1 MREFTADLMRLLH
14 FGRRV
19 IATALLLVP
28 LLGCSPAA
36 SSPGMEQP
44 TEQETVSAG
53 VEIEELRHK
62 ARWRKRRLIFNND
75 GDDALFFPSDLP
87 VTPRNLLERRT
98 IPVIGTQV
106 DTIFYCTTQSI
117 GAYTH
122 RSEVAE
128 LLVRDLPREG
138 FRNSVGE
145 FAKQDTDPLEIVTEH
160 CRKEGIEI
168 FATLRMND
176 VHDSSDRFSVLGSKF
191 KRKHRRALFGTS
203 RKPPP
208 YGYWSG
214 ADFSWKVIRNMTFQV
229 LEEMAS
235 NYDLDG
241 LELDFWRHPPYFKT
255 YAWGEPVTREET
267 ESITRLMRRVRR
279 MADARGRERG
289 RPLLIAVRVMDS
301 PELSQDMGLDL
312 VTWLRED
319 LVDLV
324 IVGEV
329 ALAPWEETI
338 RLAHRY
344 GVPVYPCI
352 RRSIIGEERGSLE
365 SFRAQALTAWKQGAD
380 GIYLF
385 NLFPEEDHDRKY
397 RELGDPNGLERLDKL
412 YSLDPVGRESFKRY
426 IHDFEKY
433 KAQEPVSPLS
443 PVELEPDTNYTI
455 PMYLADRSLSQAIV
469 GKRPL
474 VRARLQLEN
483 LDPEAAVRFS
493 VNGHRLEAEERVQDE
508 LRFSIS
514 PTRLHTGY
522 NHFRISVP
530 AGTAPRLKDILVSVL
545 Y

>member
-1 MREFTADLMRLLH
+1 MRRLH
-14 FGRRV
+14 FRRRI
-19 IATALLLVP
+19 IATALFLVP
-28 LLGCSPAA
+28 LAGCSPVA
-36 SSPGMEQP
+36 SSPGPEKD
-44 TEQETVSAG
+44 TVSAG
-53 VEIEELRHK
+53 VEFEELRQK
-62 ARWRKRRLIFNND
+62 ARWRKRRVIFNND

-87 VTPRNLLERRT
+87 ATPRNLLQRRT
-98 IPVIGTQV
+98 IPVTGTQV

-122 RSEVAE
+122 RSGVAE
-128 LLVRDLPREG
+128 HLVQDLPREG
-138 FRNSVGE
+138 FRNPAGE
-145 FAKQDTDPLEIVTEH
+145 FVEQGTDPLEIVTDY

-176 VHDSSDRFSVLGSKF
+176 VHDSTARFAVLRSQF
-191 KRKHRRALFGTS
+191 KRKHARGLFGTS
-203 RKPPP
+203 STPPP

-214 ADFSWKVIRNMTFQV
+214 ADFGWDAFRDMTFRV
-229 LEEMAS
+229 LEELAS
-235 NYDLDG
+235 NYDVDG
-241 LELDFWRHPPYFKT
+241 LELDFWRHPPYFRT

-267 ESITRLMRRVRR
+267 ETMTRLMRRVRR

-301 PELSQDMGLDL
+301 PELSLDMGLDL
-312 VTWLRED
+312 VTWFREN

-329 ALAPWEETI
+329 ALAPWEATI

-385 NLFPEEDHDRKY
+385 NIFPDEGHDRKF

-426 IHDFEKY
+426 IHDFDRY
-433 KAQEPVSPLS
+433 KAQKPYSPLA
-443 PVELEPDTNYTI
+443 PVALEPDTTYTI
-455 PMYLADRSLSQAIV
+455 PMYLADRSLSQAIL
-469 GKRPL
+469 GKRPR

-483 LDPEAAVRFS
+483 LHPEATVRLS
-493 VNGHRLEAEERVQDE
+493 VNGHRLEAEERVGDE
-508 LRFSIS
+508 LRYSIS

-522 NHFRISVP
+522 NHFHVSVP
-530 AGTAPRLKDILVSVL
+530 NGPAPRLKDILVSVR

>member
-1 MREFTADLMRLLH
+1 MRLLH
-14 FGRRV
+14 FGRR
-19 IATALLLVP
+19 IIGMALLP
-28 LLGCSPAA
+28 IPFLGCSPAA
-36 SSPGMEQP
+36 SFPGMELP
-44 TEQETVSAG
+44 AERETVSTA
-53 VEIEELRHK
+53 VEIEDLRHK

-75 GDDALFFPSDLP
+75 GDDALFFPSGLP
-87 VTPRNLLERRT
+87 VTPRNLLDLRT
-98 IPVIGTQV
+98 TRVIGTQV
-106 DTIFYCTTQSI
+106 DSIFYCTTQSI

-122 RSEVAE
+122 RSDVAE
-128 LLVRDLPREG
+128 FLVKDLPREG

-176 VHDSSDRFSVLGSKF
+176 VHDSTDQFSVLGSKF
-191 KRKHRRALFGTS
+191 KRKNLRTLFGTS

-214 ADFSWKVIRNMTFQV
+214 ADFSWKVIRDMTFRV

-235 NYDLDG
+235 NYDVDG
-241 LELDFWRHPPYFKT
+241 LELDFWRHPPYFKS
-255 YAWGEPVTREET
+255 YAWGEPVTAVET
-267 ESITRLMRRVRR
+267 ESITRLMRRVRG
-279 MADARGRERG
+279 MADVRGRERG

-312 VTWLRED
+312 VTWLKED

-329 ALAPWEETI
+329 GLAPWEETI

-352 RRSIIGEERGSLE
+352 RRSMIGEERGSIE

-385 NLFPEEDHDRKY
+385 NLFPDENHDRKY
-397 RELGDPNGLERLDKL
+397 RELGDPNGLERMDKL

-426 IHDFEKY
+426 IHEFDKY
-433 KAQEPVSPLS
+433 KAQKPVSPLS
-443 PVELEPDTNYTI
+443 PVELKPDSTYTV
-455 PMYLADRSLSQAIV
+455 PMYLADRSLSHAVIS
-469 GKRPL
+469 GRPL

-483 LDPEAAVRFS
+483 LDPEMAVRLS
-493 VNGHRLEAEERVQDE
+493 VNGHPLEAEERVPDE
-508 LRFSIS
+508 LRYSIS
-514 PTRLHTGY
+514 PTQLQTGY
-522 NHFRISVP
+522 NQFRIFVP
-530 AGTAPRLKDILVSVL
+530 AGPAPRLKDILVSVL

>member
-1 MREFTADLMRLLH
+1 MRLLH
-14 FGRRV
+14 IGLR
-19 IATALLLVP
+19 IITAALLLIP
-28 LLGCSPAA
+28 LFGCSPAA

-44 TEQETVSAG
+44 TEQDTVSTS
-53 VEIEELRHK
+53 VEIEEQRYK

-87 VTPRNLLERRT
+87 ITPRNLLEQRT

-106 DTIFYCTTQSI
+106 DSIFYCTTQSI

-145 FAKQDTDPLEIVTEH
+145 FAEQGTDPLEIVTEH

-191 KRKHRRALFGTS
+191 KRKHRKALFGTS

-255 YAWGEPVTREET
+255 YAWGKPVTREET

-279 MADARGRERG
+279 MADDRGRERG

-301 PELSQDMGLDL
+301 PELNQAMGLDL
-312 VTWLRED
+312 VTWLKED

-352 RRSIIGEERGSLE
+352 RRSMVGEERGSPE
-365 SFRAQALTAWKQGAD
+365 SFRAQALTAWKKGAD

-385 NLFPEEDHDRKY
+385 NLFPDEKHDRKY

-433 KAQEPVSPLS
+433 KAQKPVSPLS
-443 PVELEPDTNYTI
+443 PLELVPDSIYTI

-469 GKRPL
+469 GKRPR
-474 VRARLQLEN
+474 VQARLQLEN
-483 LDPEAAVRFS
+483 LDPEIAVRFS
-493 VNGHRLEAEERVQDE
+493 VNGHRLESEERVQDE
-508 LRFSIS
+508 LRFSVS
-514 PTRLHTGY
+514 PTQLRTGY

-530 AGTAPRLKDILVSVL
+530 AGPAPRLKDILVSVL

>member
-1 MREFTADLMRLLH
+1 MKFLH
-14 FGRRV
+14 FGPR
-19 IATALLLVP
+19 IFATGLLLVP
-28 LLGCSPAA
+28 LSGCSPAA
-36 SSPGMEQP
+36 SSPGIEP
-44 TEQETVSAG
+44 PAEEDAVSSAG
-53 VEIEELRHK
+53 EIPELRHK

-106 DTIFYCTTQSI
+106 DSIFYCTTQSI

-122 RSEVAE
+122 RSDVAE
-128 LLVRDLPREG
+128 LLARDLPREG

-145 FAKQDTDPLEIVTEH
+145 FAKQGTDPLEIVTDH
-160 CRKEGIEI
+160 CRREGIEI

-191 KRKHRRALFGTS
+191 KRQNFRALFGTS

-214 ADFSWKVIRNMTFQV
+214 ADFSWKVIRDMTFQV

-255 YAWGEPVTREET
+255 YAWGEPVTPAET
-267 ESITRLMRRVRR
+267 DSITRLMRRVRR

-301 PELSQDMGLDL
+301 PGLSLDMGLDL
-312 VTWLRED
+312 VTWLQED

-352 RRSIIGEERGSLE
+352 RRSMMGEERGSLE
-365 SFRAQALTAWKQGAD
+365 SFRAQALTAWKLGAD

-385 NLFPEEDHDRKY
+385 NLFPDENHDRKY

-426 IHDFEKY
+426 IHDFDQY
-433 KAQEPVSPLS
+433 KAQKPVSPLS
-443 PVELEPDTNYTI
+443 PVELKPDSTYAV
-455 PMYLADRSLSQAIV
+455 PMYLADRSLSQAIL
-469 GKRPL
+469 GKRPR
-474 VRARLQLEN
+474 VQARLQLEN
-483 LDPEAAVRFS
+483 LDPQSAVGLS
-493 VNGHRLEAEERVQDE
+493 VNGHRLEPEERVQDE
-508 LRFSIS
+508 LRYSIS
-514 PTRLHTGY
+514 PTQLHTGY
-522 NHFRISVP
+522 NHFRIFVP
-530 AGTAPRLKDILVSVL
+530 AGAAPRLKDILVSVL

>member
-1 MREFTADLMRLLH
+1 MGLFRFRAWA
-14 FGRRV
+14 V
-19 IATALLLVP
+19 ATVLLVALP
-28 LLGCSPAA
+28 ACSPAA
-36 SSPGMEQP
+36 SSPEV
-44 TEQETVSAG
+44 EEDSVSTG
-53 VEIEELRHK
+53 GENEELRQK

-75 GDDALFFPSDLP
+75 GDDALFFPSGLPATPANLLQRRIVP
-87 VTPRNLLERRT
+87 VT
-98 IPVIGTQV
+98 GTQV

-128 LLVRDLPREG
+128 LLERDLPREG
-138 FRNSVGE
+138 FRNPVGE
-145 FAKQDTDPLEIVTEH
+145 FAEQGTDPLEIVTEY
-160 CRKEGIEI
+160 CRSKGIEI

-176 VHDSSDRFSVLGSKF
+176 VHDSSDRFSVLGSTF
-191 KRKHRRALFGTS
+191 KRKNIRALFGTS

-214 ADFSWKVIRNMTFQV
+214 ADFGWKVIRNMTFQV

-255 YAWGEPVTREET
+255 YAWGEPVTQT
-267 ESITRLMRRVRR
+267 ERDSITRLMRRVRR

-301 PELSQDMGLDL
+301 PELNHDMGLDL

-344 GVPVYPCI
+344 GIPVYPCI
-352 RRSIIGEERGSLE
+352 RRSMIGEERGSLE
-365 SFRAQALTAWKQGAD
+365 SFRAQALTAWKKGAD

-385 NLFPEEDHDRKY
+385 NLFPDENHDQKY

-426 IHDFEKY
+426 IHDFDQY
-433 KAQEPVSPLS
+433 KAQKPVSPLS
-443 PVELEPDTNYTI
+443 PVVLEPDKTYTV
-455 PMYLADRSLSQAIV
+455 PMYLADRSLNQAII
-469 GKRPL
+469 GKRPQ
-474 VRARLQLEN
+474 VQARVQLEN
-483 LDPEAAVRFS
+483 LSPGAAVRLS
-493 VNGHRLEAEERVQDE
+493 VNGHCLEAEERVQDE
-508 LRFSIS
+508 LRYSIS
-514 PTRLHTGY
+514 PTQLQTGY
-522 NHFRISVP
+522 NHFRILVP
-530 AGTAPRLKDILVSVL
+530 AGPAPRLKDILVSVL

>member
-1 MREFTADLMRLLH
+1 ME
-14 FGRRV
+14 
-19 IATALLLVP
+19 P
-28 LLGCSPAA
+28 PA
-36 SSPGMEQP
+36 EK
-44 TEQETVSAG
+44 TTVSTG

-75 GDDALFFPSDLP
+75 GDDALFFPSDLSI
-87 VTPRNLLERRT
+87 TPRNLLERRT
-98 IPVIGTQV
+98 IPVTGTQV
-106 DTIFYCTTQSI
+106 DSIFYCTTQSI

-145 FAKQDTDPLEIVTEH
+145 FAKQGTDPLEIVTEH
-160 CRKEGIEI
+160 CREEGIEI

-191 KRKHRRALFGTS
+191 KRKHRKALFGTS

-255 YAWGEPVTREET
+255 YAWGQPVTREET
-267 ESITRLMRRVRR
+267 DSITRLMRRVRR
-279 MADARGRERG
+279 MADDRGRERG

-301 PELSQDMGLDL
+301 PELSQAMGLDL

-352 RRSIIGEERGSLE
+352 RRSMIGEERGSLE

-385 NLFPEEDHDRKY
+385 NLFPDEKHDRKY

-433 KAQEPVSPLS
+433 KAQKPVSPLS
-443 PVELEPDTNYTI
+443 PVELEPGTIHTI

-483 LDPEAAVRFS
+483 LDPEVAVRFS
-493 VNGHRLEAEERVQDE
+493 VNGHRLEAGERVQDE
-508 LRFSIS
+508 LRYSIS
-514 PTRLHTGY
+514 PTQLHTGY

-530 AGTAPRLKDILVSVL
+530 AGPAPRLKDILVSVL

>member
-1 MREFTADLMRLLH
+1 MREFTPDLMRLLH
-14 FGRRV
+14 FGPR
-19 IATALLLVP
+19 ITAAALLLVP
-28 LLGCSPAA
+28 ILGCSPAA

-44 TEQETVSAG
+44 AEKGAVSSAG
-53 VEIEELRHK
+53 EMEELRHK

-98 IPVIGTQV
+98 IPVMGTHV
-106 DTIFYCTTQSI
+106 DSIFYCTTQSI

-128 LLVRDLPREG
+128 LVVRDLPREG
-138 FRNSVGE
+138 FRNPVGE
-145 FAKQDTDPLEIVTEH
+145 FAEQGTDPLEIVTEY
-160 CRKEGIEI
+160 CRKEGVEI

-176 VHDSSDRFSVLGSKF
+176 VHDSSDRFSVLGSRF
-191 KRKHRRALFGTS
+191 KRKNSRTLFGSS

-255 YAWGEPVTREET
+255 YAWGEPVTQAET
-267 ESITRLMRRVRR
+267 DSITRLMRRVRR
-279 MADARGRERG
+279 MADARARERG
-289 RPLLIAVRVMDS
+289 RTLLIAVRVMDS
-301 PELSQDMGLDL
+301 PELNHDMGLDL

-319 LVDLV
+319 LIDLV
-324 IVGEV
+324 IIGEV

-352 RRSIIGEERGSLE
+352 RRSMMGEERGSLE

-385 NLFPEEDHDRKY
+385 NLFPDEDHDRKY

-426 IHDFEKY
+426 IHDFERY
-433 KAQEPVSPLS
+433 KAQKPVSPLS
-443 PVELEPDTNYTI
+443 RLLLEPDKTYTVL
-455 PMYLADRSLSQAIV
+455 MYLADRSLNQAVI
-469 GKRPL
+469 GNRPN
-474 VRARLQLEN
+474 VQARVQLEN
-483 LDPEAAVRFS
+483 LDPETAIRLS

-508 LRFSIS
+508 LRYSIS
-514 PTRLHTGY
+514 PTQLQTGY
-522 NHFRISVP
+522 NHFRILVP
-530 AGTAPRLKDILVSVL
+530 SGPAPRLKDILVSVL

>member
-106 DTIFYCTTQSI
+106 DTVFYCTTQSI

-176 VHDSSDRFSVLGSKF
+176 VHDSTDRFSVLGSKF
-191 KRKHRRALFGTS
+191 KRKNFRALFGTS

-397 RELGDPNGLERLDKL
+397 RELGDPNGLERRDKL

-530 AGTAPRLKDILVSVL
+530 AGPAPRLKDILVSVL

>member
-1 MREFTADLMRLLH
+1 MHARSHGDKFVPLLI
-14 FGRRV
+14 
-19 IATALLLVP
+19 IATALLLV
-28 LLGCSPAA
+28 LLPGCSPPA
-36 SSPGMEQP
+36 SSPGAEQDA
-44 TEQETVSAG
+44 VSAG
-53 VEIEELRHK
+53 VEIGELRHK

-87 VTPRNLLERRT
+87 ATPANLLQRRT
-98 IPVIGTQV
+98 IPVTGTQV
-106 DTIFYCTTQSI
+106 DSIFYCTTQSI

-128 LLVRDLPREG
+128 LVERDLPREG
-138 FRNSVGE
+138 FRNPVGE
-145 FAKQDTDPLEIVTEH
+145 FAKQGTDPLEIVTEY
-160 CRKEGIEI
+160 CRSKGIEI

-191 KRKHRRALFGTS
+191 KRNHSDALFGTS

-214 ADFSWKVIRNMTFQV
+214 ADFSWKVIRNMTYRV

-235 NYDLDG
+235 NYDVDG
-241 LELDFWRHPPYFKT
+241 LELDFWRHPPYFKS
-255 YAWGEPVTREET
+255 YAWGEPVTREEA

-301 PELSQDMGLDL
+301 PELSLDMGLDL
-312 VTWLRED
+312 VTWLQED

-352 RRSIIGEERGSLE
+352 RRSMLGEERESLE

-385 NLFPEEDHDRKY
+385 NLFPDENHDRKY

-433 KAQEPVSPLS
+433 KAQKPVSPLS
-443 PVELEPDTNYTI
+443 PVDLKPDSTYTV
-455 PMYLADRSLSQAIV
+455 PMYLADRSLSQAII
-469 GKRPL
+469 GKRPR

-483 LDPEAAVRFS
+483 LDPQLAVGLS

-508 LRFSIS
+508 LRYSIS
-514 PTRLHTGY
+514 PTQLHTGY
-522 NHFRISVP
+522 NHFRIFVP
-530 AGTAPRLKDILVSVL
+530 AGRGPRLKDILVSVL

>member
-1 MREFTADLMRLLH
+1 MRLIR
-14 FGRRV
+14 FGRRIIV
-19 IATALLLVP
+19 TALLLIP

-36 SSPGMEQP
+36 SSPGIEQP
-44 TEQETVSAG
+44 AEQDELSTG
-53 VEIEELRHK
+53 IEINELRHE

-75 GDDALFFPSDLP
+75 GDDALFFPSGLP
-87 VTPRNLLERRT
+87 VTPQNLLERRT

-106 DTIFYCTTQSI
+106 DSIFYCTTQSI

-122 RSEVAE
+122 RSDVAE
-128 LLVRDLPREG
+128 FVVKDLPREG
-138 FRNSVGE
+138 FRNSAGE
-145 FAKQDTDPLEIVTEH
+145 FAEQGTDPLEIVTEH

-176 VHDSSDRFSVLGSKF
+176 IHDSSDRFSVLGSKF

-214 ADFSWKVIRNMTFQV
+214 ADFGWEAVRTMTFQV

-235 NYDLDG
+235 NYDVDG

-255 YAWGEPVTREET
+255 YAWGEPVTPAET
-267 ESITRLMRRVRR
+267 ESITRLMRQVRR

-301 PELSQDMGLDL
+301 PELSLDMGLDL
-312 VTWLRED
+312 VSWLKED

-352 RRSIIGEERGSLE
+352 RRSMMGEERASLE

-385 NLFPEEDHDRKY
+385 NLFPDENHDRKY

-426 IHDFEKY
+426 IHDFDKY
-433 KAQEPVSPLS
+433 TAQKPVSPLS
-443 PVELEPDTNYTI
+443 PVELKPDSTYTV
-455 PMYLADRSLSQAIV
+455 PMYLADRSLSQAVI
-469 GKRPL
+469 GNRPQ
-474 VRARLQLEN
+474 VQARLQLEN
-483 LDPEAAVRFS
+483 LDPEMAVGLS

-508 LRFSIS
+508 IRYSIS
-514 PTRLHTGY
+514 PTQLRTGY

-530 AGTAPRLKDILVSVL
+530 AGPAPRLKDILVSIL

>member
-1 MREFTADLMRLLH
+1 MREFPTDLMRLLH
-14 FGRRV
+14 FGCHA

-28 LLGCSPAA
+28 LLGCPPAA

-44 TEQETVSAG
+44 AEKDTVSAG

-87 VTPRNLLERRT
+87 ATPRNLLERRT

-122 RSEVAE
+122 RSEIAE

-138 FRNSVGE
+138 FRNPVGE
-145 FAKQDTDPLEIVTEH
+145 FAKQGTDPLEIVTEH
-160 CRKEGIEI
+160 CRKEGVEI

-176 VHDSSDRFSVLGSKF
+176 VHDSTDRFSVLGSKF
-191 KRKHRRALFGTS
+191 KRKNSRALFGTS

-385 NLFPEEDHDRKY
+385 NLFPDEDHDRKY

-433 KAQEPVSPLS
+433 KAQKPVSPLS
-443 PVELEPDTNYTI
+443 PVELEPDTIHTI

-483 LDPEAAVRFS
+483 LDPEVAVRFS
-493 VNGHRLEAEERVQDE
+493 VNGHRLETSERVQDE
-508 LRFSIS
+508 LRYSIS
-514 PTRLHTGY
+514 PTQLHTGY

-530 AGTAPRLKDILVSVL
+530 AGPAPRLKDILVNVL

>member
-1 MREFTADLMRLLH
+1 MRLLH
-14 FGRRV
+14 IGPR
-19 IATALLLVP
+19 IAAAALLLVP
-28 LLGCSPAA
+28 ILGCSPAA
-36 SSPGMEQP
+36 SSPGMEKP
-44 TEQETVSAG
+44 AEKDTVSG
-53 VEIEELRHK
+53 TGEIDDLRHR

-87 VTPRNLLERRT
+87 ATPQNLLERRT
-98 IPVIGTQV
+98 IPVMGTQV
-106 DTIFYCTTQSI
+106 DSIFYCTTQSI

-138 FRNSVGE
+138 FRNPVGE
-145 FAKQDTDPLEIVTEH
+145 FAEQGTDPLEIVTEY
-160 CRKEGIEI
+160 CRKEGVEI

-191 KRKHRRALFGTS
+191 KRKHSRTLFGSS

-214 ADFSWKVIRNMTFQV
+214 ADFSWKPIRNMTFQV

-255 YAWGEPVTREET
+255 YAWGEPVTQTET
-267 ESITRLMRRVRR
+267 DSMTRLMRRVRR
-279 MADARGRERG
+279 MADARARERG

-301 PELSQDMGLDL
+301 PELNHDMGLDL

-324 IVGEV
+324 IIGEV

-352 RRSIIGEERGSLE
+352 RRSMMGEERGSLE

-385 NLFPEEDHDRKY
+385 NLFPDEDHDRKY

-426 IHDFEKY
+426 IHDFEQY
-433 KAQEPVSPLS
+433 KAQKPVSPLS
-443 PVELEPDTNYTI
+443 PLLLEPGMTYTV
-455 PMYLADRSLSQAIV
+455 PMYLADRSLNHAVIGNRPNVQARV
-469 GKRPL
+469 
-474 VRARLQLEN
+474 QLES
-483 LDPEAAVRFS
+483 LDPETAVRIS
-493 VNGHRLEAEERVQDE
+493 VNGHRLEAAERVQDE
-508 LRFSIS
+508 LRYSIS
-514 PTRLHTGY
+514 PTQLQTGY
-522 NHFRISVP
+522 NHFRILVP
-530 AGTAPRLKDILVSVL
+530 AGPAPRLKDILVSVL

>member
-1 MREFTADLMRLLH
+1 MRLLR
-14 FGRRV
+14 FGPRITV
-19 IATALLLVP
+19 AALLLVP
-28 LLGCSPAA
+28 IPGCSPAA

-44 TEQETVSAG
+44 AEKDTVSGAG
-53 VEIEELRHK
+53 EIEELRHK

-106 DTIFYCTTQSI
+106 DSIFYCTTQSI

-128 LLVRDLPREG
+128 IVVRDLPREG
-138 FRNSVGE
+138 FRNPVGE
-145 FAKQDTDPLEIVTEH
+145 FVEQGTDPLEIVTEY
-160 CRKEGIEI
+160 CRKEGVEI

-191 KRKHRRALFGTS
+191 KRNNSRTLFGSS

-241 LELDFWRHPPYFKT
+241 LELDFWRHPPYFRT
-255 YAWGEPVTREET
+255 YAWGEPVTQKET
-267 ESITRLMRRVRR
+267 DSITRLMRRVRR
-279 MADARGRERG
+279 MADARARERG

-301 PELSQDMGLDL
+301 PELNHDMGLDL
-312 VTWLRED
+312 VTWLREN

-352 RRSIIGEERGSLE
+352 RRSMMGEERGSLE

-385 NLFPEEDHDRKY
+385 NLFPDEDHDRKY

-426 IHDFEKY
+426 IHDFEQY
-433 KAQEPVSPLS
+433 KAQKPVSPLS
-443 PVELEPDTNYTI
+443 PLLLEPDKTYTI
-455 PMYLADRSLSQAIV
+455 PMYLADRSLSQAII
-469 GKRPL
+469 GNRPR
-474 VRARLQLEN
+474 VQARVQLEN
-483 LDPEAAVRFS
+483 LDPETAIRLS

-508 LRFSIS
+508 LRYSIS
-514 PTRLHTGY
+514 PTQLQTGY
-522 NHFRISVP
+522 NHFRILVP
-530 AGTAPRLKDILVSVL
+530 AGAAPSLKDILVSVL